1 LTLANALAKF
11 FNVALQVVQITRR
24 QINFNPILKTIF
36 QLLSYLPLAVL
47 HAVGALLGVVVW
59 ACSGVYRRRLAENA
73 ALAGYGWRTALVA
86 SVQSGKMV
94 AELPRLWLGRPVHVA
109 WNDRSAVQAVFERS
123 NTEGKGIIILA
134 PHIGCWE
141 VVGQSIADEN
151 FNRTNRGTVGTDR
164 MTVMYKPAKQSW
176 LDDIIRA
183 SRETPS
189 MQTVPADLSGVRQTL
204 RVLKGGGIIGL
215 LPDQVPPDGMGLWS
229 NVFGRP
235 AYTMTMAAKMAQ
247 MTGAISVLCWCERLS
262 FGRGYRMF
270 TQVLDLDLTADLDGV
285 VQQIND
291 GVEVA
296 IRALPAQYLWG
307 YARYKEPKKEP
318 KIEQVKVSD

>member
-1 LTLANALAKF
+1 MTLANALANF

-36 QLLSYLPLAVL
+36 QLLSYLPLSVL
-47 HAVGALLGVVVW
+47 HAVGAVLGVVVW
-59 ACSGVYRRRLAENA
+59 AASSVYRRRLAENA
-73 ALAGYGWRTALVA
+73 ALAGYGRRTALAVA
-86 SVQSGKMV
+86 VQSGKMV
-94 AELPRLWLGRPVHVA
+94 AELPRLWLGRQVNVA
-109 WNDRSAVQAVFERS
+109 WSDMPALQAVFERS
-123 NTEGKGIIILA
+123 KAEGIGIIILA

-141 VVGQSIADEN
+141 VVGQSIADEY
-151 FNRTNRGTVGTDR
+151 FKRSKCQDR

-215 LPDQVPPDGMGLWS
+215 LPDQVPLEGMGVWS

-247 MTGAISVLCWCERLS
+247 MTRAISVLCWCERLS
-262 FGRGYRMF
+262 FGRGYRLF
-270 TQVLDLDLTADLDGV
+270 TQTLELDLTADLNGV
-285 VQQIND
+285 VQKIND
-291 GVEVA
+291 GVEEA

-307 YARYKEPKKEP
+307 YARYKEPKKES
-318 KIEQVKVSD
+318 KIETVKVSV